1 MGPIGALLCNKRS
14 AMIRS
19 VIKSVFIA
27 MRPRQWIKNL
37 LIYAALIFD
46 GQLFEPAPFLR
57 TTLGF
62 VLLCLIS
69 GTVYLLNDIADVEA
83 DRKHPKKQKR
93 PIASGNLP
101 IPAALASAIIIGILT
116 IGISFFYL
124 DWQFGVIILLYL
136 GQNLLYSF
144 WLKHVPIIDVLVIAA
159 GFVLRVGAGVSL
171 IEVQRFSPW
180 LYVCTTLLALF
191 FGFGKRRA
199 EIMLLAAD
207 ANSHRKVLD
216 GYTIELLDLYL
227 AIVSAVTIMAYSLYT
242 FSAVN
247 LPDNHAMMLTIPIVI
262 YGIFRYLYLLQVK
275 GEGGAP
281 EEIVLK
287 DRPLQAT
294 FVLWG
299 ISAIAVLYIG

>member
-1 MGPIGALLCNKRS
+1 MGLIGVLLCKQRS
-14 AMIRS
+14 AIIRN
-19 VIKSVFIA
+19 VIKSILIA
-27 MRPRQWIKNL
+27 MRPKQWIKNL

-46 GQLFEPAPFLR
+46 GQLFELVPFLR

-69 GTVYLLNDIADVEA
+69 GTVYLLNDIADVDA
-83 DRKHPKKQKR
+83 DRNHPKKQKR
-93 PIASGNLP
+93 PIASGALP
-101 IPAALASAIIIGILT
+101 VPVAIASAVIVAILT
-116 IGISFFYL
+116 IGISFIYL

-159 GFVLRVGAGVSL
+159 GFVLRVAAGVSL

-180 LYVCTTLLALF
+180 LFVCTTLLALF

-199 EIMLLAAD
+199 EIVLLATD

-247 LPDNHAMMLTIPIVI
+247 LPENNSMMLTIPIVI
-262 YGIFRYLYLLQVK
+262 YGFFRYLYLLQVK

-287 DRPLQAT
+287 DRPLQVT
-294 FVLWG
+294 FILWG
-299 ISAIAVLYIG
+299 ISAVAVLYIG

>member
-1 MGPIGALLCNKRS
+1 
-14 AMIRS
+14 MIRN
-19 VIKSVFIA
+19 VIKSIILA
-27 MRPRQWIKNL
+27 MRPKQWIKNL

-62 VLLCLIS
+62 ILLCLIS
-69 GTVYLLNDIADVEA
+69 GTVYLVNDIADVEA
-83 DRKHPKKQKR
+83 DRMHPRKQRR
-93 PIASGNLP
+93 PIASGELP
-101 IPAALASAIIIGILT
+101 IPIAVTSAILLGTLAVAIGFL
-116 IGISFFYL
+116 YL
-124 DWQFGVIILLYL
+124 DWQFGVLLLLYL

-144 WLKHVPIIDVLVIAA
+144 WLKHIPIIDVLVIAA
-159 GFVLRVGAGVSL
+159 GFVLRVAAGLSL
-171 IEVQRFSPW
+171 IDVQRFSPW
-180 LYVCTTLLALF
+180 LFVCTTLLALF

-199 EIMLLAAD
+199 EIVLLATD

-247 LPDNHAMMLTIPIVI
+247 LPENNTMMLTIPFVI
-262 YGIFRYLYLLQVK
+262 YGFFRYLYLLQVK

-287 DRPLQAT
+287 DLPLQAT
-294 FVLWG
+294 FILWG
-299 ISAIAVLYIG
+299 AAAIAVLYLG

>member
-1 MGPIGALLCNKRS
+1 MGSNGALLCNQRS
-14 AMIRS
+14 AMIRH
-19 VIKSVFIA
+19 VIVAILKT
-27 MRPRQWIKNL
+27 MRPKQWIKNL

-46 GQLFEPAPFLR
+46 GQLFEPSPFLR

-69 GTVYLLNDIADVEA
+69 GTVYLLNDVADVEA
-83 DRKHPKKQKR
+83 DRKHPKKRKR
-93 PIASGNLP
+93 PIASGDLP
-101 IPAALASAIIIGILT
+101 IPVALASAIVIGLIT
-116 IGISFFYL
+116 VAISFWL
-124 DWQFGVIILLYL
+124 DWFFGIIILLYL

-144 WLKHVPIIDVLVIAA
+144 WLKHVPIIDVLIIAA
-159 GFVLRVGAGVSL
+159 GFVLRVAAGVSL
-171 IEVQRFSPW
+171 IDVQRFSPW

-199 EIMLLAAD
+199 EIVLLAKE
-207 ANSHRKVLD
+207 ANSHRRVLD
-216 GYTIELLDLYL
+216 GYTVELLDLYL
-227 AIVSAVTIMAYSLYT
+227 SIISAVTIMAYSLYT

-247 LPDNHAMMLTIPIVI
+247 LPENHSMMLTIPIVI

-281 EEIVLK
+281 EEIILK

-294 FVLWG
+294 FLLWS
-299 ISAIAVLYIG
+299 IAAIAVIYIG

>member
-1 MGPIGALLCNKRS
+1 
-14 AMIRS
+14 MIRN
-19 VIKSVFIA
+19 VIKSILLA
-27 MRPRQWIKNL
+27 MRPKQWIKNL

-46 GQLFEPAPFLR
+46 GQLFAPAPFLH

-62 VLLCLIS
+62 ILLCLIS
-69 GTVYLLNDIADVEA
+69 GTVYLVNDIADVEA
-83 DRKHPKKQKR
+83 DRMHPKKQRR
-93 PIASGNLP
+93 PIASGELP
-101 IPAALASAIIIGILT
+101 IPIALTSAILLGILAIA
-116 IGISFFYL
+116 IGFLYL
-124 DWQFGVIILLYL
+124 DWQFGVLLLLYL

-144 WLKHVPIIDVLVIAA
+144 WLKHIPIIDVLVIAA
-159 GFVLRVGAGVSL
+159 GFVLRVAAGVSL
-171 IEVQRFSPW
+171 IDVQRFSPW
-180 LYVCTTLLALF
+180 LFVCTTLLALF

-199 EIMLLAAD
+199 EIVLLATD

-247 LPDNHAMMLTIPIVI
+247 LPENNAMMLTIPFVI
-262 YGIFRYLYLLQVK
+262 YGFFRYLYLLQIK

-287 DRPLQAT
+287 DLPLQAT
-294 FVLWG
+294 FILWG
-299 ISAIAVLYIG
+299 AAAIAVLYLG

>member
-1 MGPIGALLCNKRS
+1 
-14 AMIRS
+14 MIRH
-19 VIKSVFIA
+19 VIVAILKT
-27 MRPRQWIKNL
+27 MRPKQWIKNL

-46 GQLFEPAPFLR
+46 GQLFEPSPFLR

-69 GTVYLLNDIADVEA
+69 GTVYLLNDVADVEA
-83 DRKHPKKQKR
+83 DRKHPKKRKR
-93 PIASGNLP
+93 PIASGDLP
-101 IPAALASAIIIGILT
+101 IPVALASAIVIGLIT
-116 IGISFFYL
+116 VAISFWL
-124 DWQFGVIILLYL
+124 DWFFGIIILLYL

-144 WLKHVPIIDVLVIAA
+144 WLKHVPIIDVLIIAA
-159 GFVLRVGAGVSL
+159 GFVLRVAAGVSL
-171 IEVQRFSPW
+171 IDVQRFSPW

-199 EIMLLAAD
+199 EIVLLAKE
-207 ANSHRKVLD
+207 ANSHRRVLD
-216 GYTIELLDLYL
+216 GYTVELLDLYL
-227 AIVSAVTIMAYSLYT
+227 SIISAVTIMAYSLYT

-247 LPDNHAMMLTIPIVI
+247 LPENHSMMLTIPIVI

-281 EEIVLK
+281 EEIILK

-294 FVLWG
+294 FLLWS
-299 ISAIAVLYIG
+299 IAAIAVIYIG